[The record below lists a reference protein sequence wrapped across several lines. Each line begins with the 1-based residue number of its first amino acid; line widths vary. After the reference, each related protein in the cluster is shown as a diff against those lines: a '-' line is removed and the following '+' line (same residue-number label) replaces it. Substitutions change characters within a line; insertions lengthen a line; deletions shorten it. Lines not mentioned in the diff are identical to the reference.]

1 MPSSP
6 APALFTLLG
15 LSVSVTVHAQQ
26 TDQPEITEHV
36 LVTAP
41 LHKTAAE
48 TAMPVTVLSGE
59 NLFDKATDSIGATLQ
74 FEPGI
79 SSASFGPGVG
89 QPVIRGQGGPRVNVI
104 QNGILIQD
112 ASAVSPDHAV
122 ATEPM
127 LAESIE
133 VIRGP
138 ATLLYGS
145 GTIGGV
151 VNVIDNRIPSQA
163 IEGIDFD
170 VEYRHNTNND
180 ENVGVMALEAGDGKF
195 VAHFD
200 ALYRKSND
208 VRIPGNAI
216 NSNVEDAED
225 NTDGFIGNSDAQA
238 KAFTAGF
245 SVIDDWGYVG
255 VAANRI
261 EDNYGLPP
269 GVHAHEEH
277 DHDHDE
283 EEHGEEEGHE
293 EGDEHGH
300 GEEDVRLDLVQN
312 RFDIKSE
319 LYHPAPWLEALRLH
333 LVKNDYEHRELEGDE
348 VGTTY
353 KNDAWSFRGEM
364 VHHEVGGWH
373 GALGIDYG
381 QRTFSATGEEAFI
394 EKSDIR
400 NAALFLLEDFH
411 TGDWTF
417 EFGGRIEQQQIDPDS
432 NNLSSETH
440 TPVSLS
446 ASALWSVTEKNNLSL
461 ALSRAQ
467 RAPQVEELYSNVT
480 NIESGDYVVH
490 AATGSVEIGDT
501 DLKIETSYN
510 AELGWRFLGERFT
523 SGINVYYNRFDD
535 YIYLDNSGL
544 VFDPG
549 HCGGGQSLC
558 PPGPGVDGPPV
569 YFYEQQAATFRG
581 VELDM
586 NIGLYQHGT
595 SDLNLDIFGD
605 YVRGTLDDTDE
616 DVPRMPPARIG
627 SQLNYKTGS
636 WWLYGRVFHGTAQD
650 NPGENETD
658 TDAWTRFDAGI
669 YYDVRTTKK
678 SSLLLFVKGNNL
690 TNEEIRSSTS
700 FLRDYAPEPGRGVEI
715 GFRFS
720 I

>member
-1 MPSSP
+1 MPSTP
-6 APALFTLLG
+6 TPVLMAILG

-26 TDQPEITEHV
+26 TEQSEITEHV

-48 TAMPVTVLSGE
+48 TAMPVTVLTAE

-79 SSASFGPGVG
+79 TSSSFGTGVG

-112 ASAVSPDHAV
+112 ASSVSPDHAV

-180 ENVGVMALEAGDGKF
+180 ENVGVMALDAGAGKF

-200 ALYRKSND
+200 AVYRRSND
-208 VRIPGNAI
+208 VRIPGEAI
-216 NSNVEDAED
+216 DSSVEDADES
-225 NTDGFIGNSDAQA
+225 TDGFIGNSDAQS
-238 KAFTAGF
+238 KAFTGGF
-245 SVIDDWGYVG
+245 SVVDDWGYVG

-261 EDNYGLPP
+261 EDSYGLPP
-269 GVHAHEEH
+269 GVHAHEEEH
-277 DHDHDE
+277 GE
-283 EEHGEEEGHE
+283 EEHGEEEEEHGHE
-293 EGDEHGH
+293 EETI
-300 GEEDVRLDLVQN
+300 RLDLTQN

-319 LYHPAPWLEALRLH
+319 LYHPAAWLEALRLH
-333 LVKNDYEHRELEGDE
+333 LVRNDYEHRELEGDE

-353 KNDAWSFRGEM
+353 KNDSWNFRGEM
-364 VHHEVGGWH
+364 VHHEMAGFH

-381 QRTFSATGEEAFI
+381 QRTFSADGEEAFI
-394 EKSDIR
+394 VKSDIR
-400 NAALFLLEDFH
+400 NAALFLLEDWH
-411 TGDWTF
+411 RDKWTV
-417 EFGGRIEQQQIDPDS
+417 EFGFRLEQQNIDPDD
-432 NNLSSETH
+432 SSVTSESH

-446 ASALWSVTEKNNLSL
+446 LSGLWAVTDNNNLSL
-461 ALSRAQ
+461 AFSRAQ

-480 NIESGDYVVH
+480 NEASGDYVVH
-490 AATGSVEIGDT
+490 AATGAVEVGDT
-501 DLKIETSYN
+501 DLNVETSYN
-510 AELGWRFLGERFT
+510 AEFGWRFLGERFS

-535 YIYLDNSGL
+535 YIYLQNSGL
-544 VFDPG
+544 AFNPEE
-549 HCGGGQSLC
+549 CGGVPFC
-558 PPGPGVDGPPV
+558 TPGADVDGPPV
-569 YFYEQQAATFRG
+569 YFYKQQAATFRG

-595 SDLNLDIFGD
+595 HDLNLDVFGD
-605 YVRGTLDDTDE
+605 YVQGTLDDTDE

-627 SQLNYKTGS
+627 TQLNYKTGA
-636 WWLYGRVFHGTAQD
+636 WWLYGRVFHGTEQD
-650 NPGENETD
+650 SPGENETS
-658 TDAWTRFDAGI
+658 TAAWTRLDAAI
-669 YYDVRTTKK
+669 YYDVRTTRN

-690 TNEEIRSSTS
+690 ANEEIRNSTS
-700 FLRDYAPEPGRGVEI
+700 FLRNVAPEPGRGVEF